1 MIELSERYKGDKAI
15 FIADRNYISYN
26 LFEHIRHTDNY
37 FLIRLKDI
45 NANTSI
51 LKRFKALLKK
61 GEFDKE
67 VDVTFT
73 NKQTKEVKAQ
83 PHKYISIMTSQHFD
97 YLDKNDHSYD
107 ASYRIV
113 RIKINGKDEKYES
126 LITNLPTNKFS
137 SNDIK
142 ELYKLRWNIE
152 VSYRHLKYSV
162 SLNVTHSKRR
172 DFIKQEIW
180 AKLLMFNI
188 SMIIVD
194 KVLET
199 KFEKAI
205 RKHEYQVN
213 ISMAIYLIMS
223 SIKKKGGAP
232 PNLLNLIA
240 KEILP
245 IRPNRS
251 SIRTVR
257 SHSFVSF
264 GYRFN

>member
-1 MIELSERYKGDKAI
+1 MP
-15 FIADRNYISYN
+15 N
-26 LFEHIRHTDNY
+26 
-37 FLIRLKDI
+37 
-45 NANTSI
+45 
-51 LKRFKALLKK
+51 
-61 GEFDKE
+61 
-67 VDVTFT
+67 
-73 NKQTKEVKAQ
+73 
-83 PHKYISIMTSQHFD
+83 QHFD
-97 YLDKNDHSYD
+97 YLDKSNHFYD
-107 ASYRIV
+107 ASYRVV
-113 RIKINGKDEKYES
+113 RIKINGKDEEYES

-152 VSYRHLKYSV
+152 ISYRHLKYST
-162 SLNVTHSKRR
+162 SLNVIHSKRR

-188 SMIIVD
+188 SMIIID

-199 KFEKAI
+199 KLKKTI

-213 ISMAIYLIMS
+213 ISMAMYLIMS
-223 SIKKKGGAP
+223 CIKKKGGAP

-251 SIRTVR
+251 NIRTVR
-257 SHSFVSF
+257 SHSFVNF